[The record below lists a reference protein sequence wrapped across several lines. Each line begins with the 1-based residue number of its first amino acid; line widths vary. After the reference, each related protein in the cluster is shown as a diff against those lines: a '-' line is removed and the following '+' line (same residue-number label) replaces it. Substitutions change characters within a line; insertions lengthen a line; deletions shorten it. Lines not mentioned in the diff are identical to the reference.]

1 MLSSNSNLYPEKRL
15 GLKLSSM
22 TAEPDEQIE
31 FWLRQLK
38 DMNNNSSR
46 SKQEKKQ
53 EIEKLREQIRNRL
66 DDQNSNFTDRYV
78 EDVMKR
84 LTDIIGIDSLPD

>member
-1 MLSSNSNLYPEKRL
+1 
-15 GLKLSSM
+15 M